1 MRPCPEAFGDNC
13 QQEVARMADRLTFES
28 VNCGDMLPEVKQHVD
43 QEAIW
48 RHAVTS
54 LDYNPV
60 HNAPEW
66 CQTAQVFGLPVT
78 VMHGNQTMSLMATVI
93 TGWAYPVGGRLKRM
107 EVKLIKPVP
116 VDSTCTYGGV
126 VTEKH
131 PIGKGQDFVVL
142 DLWATNQDGDQVAV
156 GTAQVTLP

>member
-1 MRPCPEAFGDNC
+1 
-13 QQEVARMADRLTFES
+13 MANKLTFES
-28 VNCGDMLPEVKQHVD
+28 VNCGDMLPEVRQHTT
-43 QEAIW
+43 QEDMW

-60 HNAPEW
+60 HTSPEW
-66 CQTAQVFGLPVT
+66 CKTAQVFGMPVT

-93 TGWAYPVGGRLKRM
+93 TNWAFPVGGRLKRV

-116 VDSTCTYGGV
+116 EGSTCTYGAV

-131 PIGKGQDFVVL
+131 PIGKGQDFVAL
-142 DLWATNQDGDQVAV
+142 DLWAMNQDGENVAV

>member
-1 MRPCPEAFGDNC
+1 
-13 QQEVARMADRLTFES
+13 MATKKVTFES
-28 VNCGDMLPEVKQHVD
+28 VNCGDVLPEVRQHIT
-43 QEAIW
+43 QEVIW
-48 RHAVTS
+48 RHAVAS

-60 HNAPEW
+60 HTNPEW
-66 CQTAQVFGLPVT
+66 CQTAQVFGLPVP

-93 TGWAYPVGGRLKRM
+93 TNWAYASGGQLKQM

-116 VDSTCTYGGV
+116 VGSTCTYGGV

-131 PIGKGQDFVVL
+131 PIGKGKNFVVVE
-142 DLWATNQDGDQVAV
+142 LWAINQDGEKVAV

>member
-1 MRPCPEAFGDNC
+1 
-13 QQEVARMADRLTFES
+13 
-28 VNCGDMLPEVKQHVD
+28 MLPEVKQQNT
-43 QEAIW
+43 QELTW
-48 RHAVTS
+48 QHAVAS

-60 HNAPEW
+60 HTNPEW
-66 CQTAQVFGLPVT
+66 CKTAQVFGLPVT

-93 TGWAYPVGGRLKRM
+93 TNWAYPVGGRLKRM

-116 VDSTCTYGGV
+116 IGSTCTYGAV

-131 PIGKGQDFVVL
+131 PIGKGKDFVAL
-142 DLWATNQDGDQVAV
+142 DLWAMDEGGENVAV

>member
-1 MRPCPEAFGDNC
+1 
-13 QQEVARMADRLTFES
+13 MADRLTFES